1 MIPDEARDP
10 ILIGLGRLGTLTP
23 DPTRS
28 ERARARCRIAL
39 ARRQQRRARTVR
51 SWSVLRRT
59 IEPALVGG
67 FCLIYLSAM
76 IYDVL
81 LQRAMK

>member
-10 ILIGLGRLGTLTP
+10 ILFGLGRLGTLTP
-23 DPTRS
+23 NPTRS
-28 ERARARCRIAL
+28 ERVRARCHSMLKLRHQRAARG
-39 ARRQQRRARTVR
+39 ARRLDVARRV
-51 SWSVLRRT
+51 

-76 IYDVL
+76 VYDVL
-81 LQRAMK
+81 RLQGLR

>member
-39 ARRQQRRARTVR
+39 ARRELRRARTIR
-51 SWSVLRRT
+51 SWSGVRHT
-59 IEPALVGG
+59 IEPALVAG
-67 FCLIYLSAM
+67 FCLMYLSAM

-81 LQRAMK
+81 LQRALK